1 MAIKKIDNMFKD
13 NAKKIETEGFE
24 PSVFRIKNECLSI
37 WLCFS
42 EKCTTFI

>member
-1 MAIKKIDNMFKD
+1 MFKD
-13 NAKKIETEGFE
+13 NAEKIETEGFE

-42 EKCTTFI
+42 KKGTTSI